1 MIKLKDII
9 GLPSLQYHV
18 DNRLSL
24 HENVYRYSS
33 NNFISLFTEARDAWR
48 DGLIELNAQDINL
61 IETTDIGLYG
71 EYNGQRV
78 PLDLPMLDEQG
89 ADTSW
94 EDEDGNKITLEDI
107 LDMTKNVPQKDYPTE
122 KLAKIVLNWDNNPEE
137 VERIDQVEISKQYP
151 ILIMADEA
159 GKIQWILD
167 GNHRAQK
174 ALRSKSET
182 IPAKIIKPSMLD
194 AKSKKVL
201 LDIPMLEGEVDYEK
215 EKTWKIQDK
224 FPIKVTARKGWSGNY
239 YTIKPKP
246 MNISYDAFMD
256 LGSGGNVA
264 YTSYDYTTGEALWT
278 SDSLEQIKQWEED
291 NQDKIKVIYPN
302 NIRES
307 YDYDEVAQS
316 EFGMDYDQLGSGE
329 KEWVRD
335 EIDNMSMNED
345 RKYNQEELLR
355 LDLIARRRFDC
366 DYEKCND
373 DQKTAVLKDKS
384 KVGVKEAK
392 YKGKDVPLNKPKRG
406 GSKKFFVYTKNKKG
420 NVVKVSFGGT
430 TGLSVKIKEKGA
442 RASFAAR
449 HKCATKKDKTKPGY
463 WSCNV
468 GRYWKSLGG
477 AKNFSG
483 YW

>member
-1 MIKLKDII
+1 MIKIKDII

-18 DNRLSL
+18 DNNLSL

-33 NNFISLFTEARDAWR
+33 KSFIQLFAEARDAWR
-48 DGLIELNAQDINL
+48 DGIIELEVEDANL

-71 EYNGQRV
+71 DYNGQRV
-78 PLDLPMLDEQG
+78 PLDLPMISEQM
-89 ADTSW
+89 DL
-94 EDEDGNKITLEDI
+94 EDE
-107 LDMTKNVPQKDYPTE
+107 
-122 KLAKIVLNWDNNPEE
+122 LANE
-137 VERIDQVEISKQYP
+137 
-151 ILIMADEA
+151 
-159 GKIQWILD
+159 
-167 GNHRAQK
+167 
-174 ALRSKSET
+174 
-182 IPAKIIKPSMLD
+182 
-194 AKSKKVL
+194 
-201 LDIPMLEGEVDYEK
+201 
-215 EKTWKIQDK
+215 
-224 FPIKVTARKGWSGNY
+224 
-239 YTIKPKP
+239 
-246 MNISYDAFMD
+246 
-256 LGSGGNVA
+256 
-264 YTSYDYTTGEALWT
+264 
-278 SDSLEQIKQWEED
+278 
-291 NQDKIKVIYPN
+291 
-302 NIRES
+302 
-307 YDYDEVAQS
+307 

-335 EIDNMSMNED
+335 EIDNMSMNETNKISDDKLIRLIPKLPKGYVGKNAGTGKYTISTPDGDDIVLTSSKDKKNWFYEPSNVALKILNED

-366 DYEKCND
+366 DYEKCTD
-373 DQKTAVLKDKS
+373 DQKAAVLKDKA

-430 TGLSVKIKEKGA
+430 TGLTVKIKEKGA

-463 WSCNV
+463 WACNV